1 MPIALCLDG
10 WISRH
15 EKLLGRQSRR
25 RRRGFAYVPELY
37 GFLFYKAQGKHPIHI
52 DGKSIADLGAPKY
65 LGYDLDG
72 TKQPVFSFSA
82 GKHTLEF
89 TPRSGPREPNY

>member
-1 MPIALCLDG
+1 MDRWVP
-10 WISRH
+10 RH
-15 EKLLGRQSRR
+15 EKLLGRQSWRATE
-25 RRRGFAYVPELY
+25 GFAYVPELY

-52 DGKSIADLGAPKY
+52 DGKSIAELGAPKY
-65 LGYDLDG
+65 LGYDLDE

-89 TPRSGPREPNY
+89 TPEVDPKTKLLN